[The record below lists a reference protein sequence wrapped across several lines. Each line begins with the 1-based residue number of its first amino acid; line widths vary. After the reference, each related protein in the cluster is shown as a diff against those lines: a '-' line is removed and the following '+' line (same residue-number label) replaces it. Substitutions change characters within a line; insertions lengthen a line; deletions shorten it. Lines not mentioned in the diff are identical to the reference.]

1 MTFSHGSGSG
11 SSGSGSGSGSSGSGD
26 ADRDTLRR
34 ASLKVALRISAGVA
48 VLVLV
53 LLAAATVFLMNKLAH
68 PTPPDATAGKA
79 YTYLDS
85 KDLIE
90 GMILAGLAGI
100 VLAGVVGWISAR
112 SAIRPLGDALARQR
126 RFVQDASHELRTPLA
141 ILDTRIQLA
150 QRKAEPGSEPA
161 QALAKIRDDT
171 ATLTGI
177 VNELL
182 LAATG
187 SPGSAGSDV
196 EPVDVAEVAREVSA
210 SLQDLA
216 RQQGVSCIFSGGPG
230 GAGAGGAAARVRVDP
245 GSLRR
250 AVLALADNALAHTPS
265 GGSITIST
273 GVEGSRA
280 VVLVTDTGTG
290 ITGVDPDRIFDRF
303 VRAPGRAPGR
313 SPGRSPE
320 AGEPAGRRSF
330 GIGLALVRDIATAA
344 GGTVEVVRTGPDG
357 TTMRLALPLARG

>member
-1 MTFSHGSGSG
+1 MTPTP
-11 SSGSGSGSGSSGSGD
+11 SSGD
-26 ADRDTLRR
+26 PDRDTLRR

-53 LLAAATVFLMNKLAH
+53 LMAAATVFLMNKLAH
-68 PTPPDATAGKA
+68 PVPPGATAGEA

-100 VLAGVVGWISAR
+100 LLAGGVGWVSAR
-112 SAIRPLGDALARQR
+112 SAIRPLGEALARQR

-141 ILDTRIQLA
+141 ILDARIQLA
-150 QRKAEPGSEPA
+150 QRQVDPASDPA
-161 QALAKIRDDT
+161 QALARIREDT

-182 LAATG
+182 LTATG
-187 SPGSAGSDV
+187 PLRGDAG
-196 EPVDVAEVAREVSA
+196 PVDVAGIAGSVTE

-216 RQQGVSCIFSGGPG
+216 GRQGVRLAFSDGGPTL
-230 GAGAGGAAARVRVDP
+230 VRMDP

-250 AVLALADNALAHTPS
+250 AVLALADNALAHTPA
-265 GGSITIST
+265 GGSITVGTSI
-273 GVEGSRA
+273 EGSRV

-290 ITGVDPDRIFDRF
+290 ITGVDPERIFDRF
-303 VRAPGRAPGR
+303 VRAPGLDG
-313 SPGRSPE
+313 SSGK
-320 AGEPAGRRSF
+320 RSF
-330 GIGLALVRDIATAA
+330 GIGLALVRDIASTA
-344 GGTVEVVRTGPDG
+344 GGTVEVVRTGPEG
-357 TTMRLALPLARG
+357 TAMRLALPHARL

>member
-1 MTFSHGSGSG
+1 MTFTPDSSSSGPPAAGPGSGPVSG
-11 SSGSGSGSGSSGSGD
+11 PASGD
-26 ADRDTLRR
+26 ADRQTLRR

-68 PTPPDATAGKA
+68 PTPPGSTAGKA

-161 QALAKIRDDT
+161 QALAKIREDT

-187 SPGSAGSDV
+187 SPGDAIL
-196 EPVDVAEVAREVSA
+196 EPVDVAPVARSA
-210 SLQDLA
+210 AESLQDLA
-216 RQQGVSCIFSGGPG
+216 GQQGVQLVFSD
-230 GAGAGGAAARVRVDP
+230 AGAGRVRVDP

-250 AVLALADNALAHTPS
+250 AVLALADNALAHTPA

-273 GVEGSRA
+273 RVEGSRA
-280 VVLVTDTGTG
+280 IILVADTGSG

-303 VRAPGRAPGR
+303 VRAPGRVSG
-313 SPGRSPE
+313 
-320 AGEPAGRRSF
+320 AGESSGRRSF

-344 GGTVEVVRTGPDG
+344 GGTVDVARTGPDG
-357 TTMRLALPLARG
+357 TTMRLALPLARQ

>member
-1 MTFSHGSGSG
+1 MTSGPS
-11 SSGSGSGSGSSGSGD
+11 D
-26 ADRDTLRR
+26 PDRDTLRR

-68 PTPPDATAGKA
+68 PSVPTSPA

-85 KDLIE
+85 RDLIE

-100 VLAGVVGWISAR
+100 VLAGVVGWVSAR
-112 SAIRPLGDALARQR
+112 SAIRPLGEALARQR

-150 QRKAEPGSEPA
+150 QRKAEPESEPA
-161 QALAKIRDDT
+161 QALARIREDT

-182 LAATG
+182 LAATASAPAG
-187 SPGSAGSDV
+187 SSAGPSAGA
-196 EPVDVAEVAREVSA
+196 EPVDVASVAEAVA
-210 SLQDLA
+210 ESLQDLA
-216 RQQGVSCIFSGGPG
+216 RQQGVAVEFSGSGP
-230 GAGAGGAAARVRVDP
+230 AMVRVDP

-250 AVLALADNALAHTPS
+250 AVLALADNALAHTPA
-265 GGSITIST
+265 GGRVGITCS
-273 GVEGSRA
+273 VDASRA
-280 VVLVTDTGTG
+280 VILVADTGSG
-290 ITGVDPDRIFDRF
+290 ITGVDPGRIFDRF
-303 VRAPGRAPGR
+303 VRAPGLDRG
-313 SPGRSPE
+313 
-320 AGEPAGRRSF
+320 GRRSF

-344 GGTVEVVRTGPDG
+344 GGTVEVARTGPGG
-357 TTMRLALPLARG
+357 TTMRLALPLARD

>member
-1 MTFSHGSGSG
+1 MTAAPSP
-11 SSGSGSGSGSSGSGD
+11 
-26 ADRDTLRR
+26 ADPDRETLRR

-48 VLVLV
+48 ILVLV

-68 PTPPDATAGKA
+68 PSVPSSPA

-85 KDLIE
+85 RDLIE

-100 VLAGVVGWISAR
+100 VLAGVVGWVSAR
-112 SAIRPLGDALARQR
+112 SAIRPLGEALARQR

-150 QRKAEPGSEPA
+150 QRKAEPGSESA
-161 QALAKIRDDT
+161 QALARIREDT

-182 LAATG
+182 LAATA
-187 SPGSAGSDV
+187 SAPSAGA
-196 EPVDVAEVAREVSA
+196 EPADAASAARSVSE

-216 RQQGVSCIFSGGPG
+216 RQQGVSVEFSSGGQ
-230 GAGAGGAAARVRVDP
+230 ALVRVDP
-245 GSLRR
+245 GSMRR

-265 GGSITIST
+265 GGRVAISCS
-273 GVEGSRA
+273 VEGSRA
-280 VVLVTDTGTG
+280 VILVADTGSG
-290 ITGVDPDRIFDRF
+290 ITGVDPGRIFDRF
-303 VRAPGRAPGR
+303 VRAPGLDGD
-313 SPGRSPE
+313 G
-320 AGEPAGRRSF
+320 GRRSF

-344 GGTVEVVRTGPDG
+344 GGTVEVARTGPGG
-357 TTMRLALPLARG
+357 TTMRLALPLALPLAPD

>member
-1 MTFSHGSGSG
+1 MTLPQSSGTG
-11 SSGSGSGSGSSGSGD
+11 SSGTSHSGSGD
-26 ADRDTLRR
+26 PDQDTLRR

-68 PTPPDATAGKA
+68 PTPPGSTAGKA

-112 SAIRPLGDALARQR
+112 SAIRPLGEALARQR

-161 QALAKIRDDT
+161 QALAKIREDT

-187 SPGSAGSDV
+187 SPGGSSGASGDAV
-196 EPVDVAEVAREVSA
+196 TEPVDVAVVARSA
-210 SLQDLA
+210 AESLQDLA
-216 RQQGVSCIFSGGPG
+216 GQQGVRLDFS
-230 GAGAGGAAARVRVDP
+230 GAGAAWVRADP

-250 AVLALADNALAHTPS
+250 AILALADNALAHTPP

-273 GVEGSRA
+273 SVEGSRA
-280 VVLVTDTGTG
+280 VVLVADTGSG

-303 VRAPGRAPGR
+303 VRAPGLDG
-313 SPGRSPE
+313 SG
-320 AGEPAGRRSF
+320 GRRSF

-344 GGTVEVVRTGPDG
+344 GGTVNVLRTGSDG

>member
-1 MTFSHGSGSG
+1 MTPAPAPAPAPAP
-11 SSGSGSGSGSSGSGD
+11 GD
-26 ADRDTLRR
+26 PDRDILRR

-48 VLVLV
+48 VLVVL

-68 PTPPDATAGKA
+68 PSLPEATAGKA

-100 VLAGVVGWISAR
+100 VLAGVVGWVSAR
-112 SAIRPLGDALARQR
+112 SAIRPLGEALARQR

-161 QALAKIRDDT
+161 QALARIREDT

-182 LAATG
+182 LAATA
-187 SPGSAGSDV
+187 SAPRAAL
-196 EPVDVAEVAREVSA
+196 EPVDVAAAAESVGA

-216 RQQGVSCIFSGGPG
+216 RQQGVQLLFSGGGP
-230 GAGAGGAAARVRVDP
+230 ALVRIDP
-245 GSLRR
+245 SSLRR
-250 AVLALADNALAHTPS
+250 AVLALADNALAHTPD
-265 GGSITIST
+265 GGRITISAAA
-273 GVEGSRA
+273 EGSRA
-280 VVLVTDTGTG
+280 VIVVSDTGSG
-290 ITGVDPDRIFDRF
+290 ITGVDPGQIFDRF
-303 VRAPGRAPGR
+303 VRAPGLDRDG
-313 SPGRSPE
+313 
-320 AGEPAGRRSF
+320 GRRSF

-344 GGTVEVVRTGPDG
+344 GGTVEVARTGPEG

>member
-1 MTFSHGSGSG
+1 MTPAP
-11 SSGSGSGSGSSGSGD
+11 SSGAAPAPGD
-26 ADRDTLRR
+26 PDRDTLRR

-48 VLVLV
+48 VLVVL

-68 PTPPDATAGKA
+68 PSLPSSPAAGSA

-100 VLAGVVGWISAR
+100 VLAGVVGWVSAR
-112 SAIRPLGDALARQR
+112 SAIRPLGEALARQR

-161 QALAKIRDDT
+161 QALARIREDT

-182 LAATG
+182 LAATA
-187 SPGSAGSDV
+187 SAPG
-196 EPVDVAEVAREVSA
+196 PDVAPTDVALAAESVTG

-216 RQQGVSCIFSGGPG
+216 RQQGIQLVFSGAGPALVG
-230 GAGAGGAAARVRVDP
+230 IDP
-245 GSLRR
+245 SALRR
-250 AVLALADNALAHTPS
+250 AVLALADNALAHTPA
-265 GGSITIST
+265 GGRITISAAT
-273 GVEGSRA
+273 ESSRA
-280 VVLVTDTGTG
+280 VILVSDTGSG
-290 ITGVDPDRIFDRF
+290 ITGVDPGQIFDRF
-303 VRAPGRAPGR
+303 VRAPGLDTDGA
-313 SPGRSPE
+313 
-320 AGEPAGRRSF
+320 RRSF

-344 GGTVEVVRTGPDG
+344 GGTVEVARTGPGG
-357 TTMRLALPLARG
+357 TTMRLALPLAR